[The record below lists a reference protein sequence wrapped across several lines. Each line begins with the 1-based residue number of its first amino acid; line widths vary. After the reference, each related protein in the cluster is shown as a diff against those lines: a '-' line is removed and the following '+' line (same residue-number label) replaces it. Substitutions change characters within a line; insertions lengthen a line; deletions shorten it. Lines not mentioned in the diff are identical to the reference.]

1 MKITKSR
8 LKQIITEEL
17 RYSNLKESQVN
28 EGGQVGHYDP
38 QTTKLVK
45 LLQAAGLDEQ
55 EQSLVVNII
64 ISGDEELK
72 DEFFGS
78 SASGKL
84 MDFFI
89 HSDKAEAYGVEPMPQ
104 EVQKSGGEGTFG
116 TGGTDDWILQQ
127 LENLTSTHHDPD
139 ESRPQGTLPDQLNT
153 ASMHRPGLEEQSKD
167 RLRQIVKEQLSK
179 AIKEIK

>member
-17 RYSNLKESQVN
+17 RYSHLKESQVN

-64 ISGDEELK
+64 ISGDEGLK

-78 SASGKL
+78 SASEKL
-84 MDFFI
+84 MGLFI
-89 HSDKAEAYGVEPMPQ
+89 SGKAEAYGVEPMPQ

-127 LENLTSTHHDPD
+127 LENLASIHHDPD

-153 ASMHRPGLEEQSKD
+153 ASMSRPGLEEQSKD

-179 AIKEIK
+179 AIKELK

>member
-64 ISGDEELK
+64 ISGDEELR

-78 SASGKL
+78 SAAEKL
-84 MDFFI
+84 MDLFI
-89 HSDKAEAYGVEPMPQ
+89 SGKAEAYGVER
-104 EVQKSGGEGTFG
+104 
-116 TGGTDDWILQQ
+116 
-127 LENLTSTHHDPD
+127 
-139 ESRPQGTLPDQLNT
+139 SRPSFRRT
-153 ASMHRPGLEEQSKD
+153 R
-167 RLRQIVKEQLSK
+167 
-179 AIKEIK
+179 